1 MKIVILMEDTKG
13 EQEVSAEHG
22 LSLYIETGHHKIL
35 ADTGASDRT
44 WENAGVLGVDLTD
57 VDTVFLS
64 HGHYD
69 HTGGV
74 LTFARSHPKARIYMQ
89 KTAAGTYYHG
99 KRYIGIDREILEL
112 AGLHLL
118 EGNFRIDSELEI
130 FSGIQGRRYW
140 PKSNEALSELV
151 GGRQMQDS
159 FQHEQ
164 CLVIREGEETVLIS
178 GCAHNGIL
186 NILDRFEQLY
196 HTCPSKVISGFHM
209 AKKSAYTEEEI
220 QIIRDTAK
228 QLCHYPARFY
238 TGHCT
243 GQEAFARMKEIMG
256 DQLVAIHAG
265 DRIESLCRFKIR
277 IR

>member
-1 MKIVILMEDTKG
+1 MKIVILMEDTRG
-13 EQEVSAEHG
+13 EQDVYAEHG
-22 LSLYIETGHHKIL
+22 LSLYIETKHHKIL

-44 WENAGVLGVDLTD
+44 WENAKALGVDLAD

-89 KTAAGTYYHG
+89 KTAAGAYYHG
-99 KRYIGIDREILEL
+99 ERYIGMNREILEL
-112 AGLHLL
+112 PGLQLL
-118 EGNFRIDSELEI
+118 EGNLQIDRELEI
-130 FSGIQGRRYW
+130 FSGISGRRYW
-140 PKSNEALSELV
+140 PKGNEALSELAD
-151 GGRQMQDS
+151 GRQIQDS
-159 FQHEQ
+159 FRHEQ
-164 CLVIREGEETVLIS
+164 CLVIREGKETVLIS

-196 HTCPSKVISGFHM
+196 HTCPDKVISGFHM
-209 AKKSAYTEEEI
+209 AKKTPYTEEEI
-220 QIIRDTAK
+220 QMIQDTAR
-228 QLCHYPARFY
+228 QLCHYPCRFY

-243 GQEAFARMKEIMG
+243 GLEALERMKEIMG

-265 DRIESLCRFKIR
+265 DRIEKRLPQSHWL
-277 IR
+277 

>member
-44 WENAGVLGVDLTD
+44 WENAGALGVDLTD

-89 KTAAGTYYHG
+89 KTAAGAYYHG
-99 KRYIGIDREILEL
+99 ERYIGIDREILDL

-130 FSGIQGRRYW
+130 FSEIQGRRYW

-209 AKKSAYTEEEI
+209 AKKSAYKEEEI

-243 GQEAFARMKEIMG
+243 GQEAFDRMKEIMG

-265 DRIESLCRFKIR
+265 DRIERA
-277 IR
+277 

>member
-44 WENAGVLGVDLTD
+44 WENAGALGVDLTD

-89 KTAAGTYYHG
+89 KTAAGAYYHG
-99 KRYIGIDREILEL
+99 ERYIGIDREILEL

-256 DQLVAIHAG
+256 EQLVAIHAG
-265 DRIESLCRFKIR
+265 DRIERA
-277 IR
+277 